1 MKQETVTTAA
11 VKTLPPATIS
21 GMIIWGIPLNEWVL
35 GLTALWILIQIG
47 FFLYDRFKKK

>member
-1 MKQETVTTAA
+1 MMKQETTMAA

-35 GLTALWILIQIG
+35 GLTAVWILVQMG
-47 FFLYDRFKKK
+47 FYLYDRFKKK